1 MNLMSKWKREQIW
14 QLRYTLAVATVTLS
28 LLLTLLLE
36 PLLHKTPTVLF
47 FAAVMLSSWYGGFGA
62 GVLATILSVLSLDFF
77 LLPPLL
83 ALSYA
88 STDILLLSMFT
99 LVALLISWL
108 NAARIKAE
116 SALKQAKEELEIRV
130 AERTKKLRKALD
142 KERELNELKS
152 RIISVISHEYRTPL
166 TTIQSSTELLEYYGH
181 KLTEDKKLTHFQR
194 IKTSTKHLTD
204 LVSEVLFIGQAEAER
219 VEFKPAPL
227 DLEQLC
233 RELVEQMHSS
243 QKNQATITMN
253 SQGNCS
259 DAYLDEKLLR
269 QILTNL
275 LSNAIKYSPKGG
287 TVQFDLECVEGVAT
301 LSIKDSGI
309 GIPPEDLPRLFESFH
324 RASNVGTIPGTG
336 LGLAIVKKSVDLQ
349 GGHIRVDS
357 VEGVGTTFTVTLPL
371 ISNNSKFRL

>member
-1 MNLMSKWKREQIW
+1 M
-14 QLRYTLAVATVTLS
+14 
-28 LLLTLLLE
+28 
-36 PLLHKTPTVLF
+36 
-47 FAAVMLSSWYGGFGA
+47 
-62 GVLATILSVLSLDFF
+62 
-77 LLPPLL
+77 
-83 ALSYA
+83 
-88 STDILLLSMFT
+88 
-99 LVALLISWL
+99 
-108 NAARIKAE
+108 
-116 SALKQAKEELEIRV
+116 
-130 AERTKKLRKALD
+130 
-142 KERELNELKS
+142 
-152 RIISVISHEYRTPL
+152 
-166 TTIQSSTELLEYYGH
+166 
-181 KLTEDKKLTHFQR
+181 TEDKKLTHLKR

-243 QKNQATITMN
+243 QKNQATIRMN

-275 LSNAIKYSPKGG
+275 LSNAIKYSPKEG
-287 TVQFDLECVEGVAT
+287 TVRFDLECVEGVAT

-371 ISNNSKFRL
+371 SSNNSKFRL